1 MKKVKLRLLEKIYN
15 NVLLIQTSSVSLQNK
30 IADNILTGT
39 LFVNYE
45 QGSVVFDC
53 KNYHLVFEC
62 SNISVIF
69 HKSKSFLLITVT
81 DITGTY
87 DFLVLNPDEF

>member
-15 NVLLIQTSSVSLQNK
+15 DVLLIQTSSVSLQNK

-53 KNYHLVFEC
+53 KNYHLVFFFFF
-62 SNISVIF
+62 ISVIF